1 MPSAAAGTAPEAVTA
16 PPAGTA
22 PTASTSGSQ
31 ALKPKTPTKA
41 ALKSYDQ
48 SFALRDP
55 LMPHLEDDPLG
66 GDPFDA
72 YFGPDSG
79 DDEIPCGQRDNLA
92 SMFDLAGRLETLAPA
107 QVGELRAPPL
117 PPAVQTAPVA
127 GPAPAIDLAMLVAA
141 LRGAVPPPPQPQA
154 EVVQSL
160 AAIRWT
166 PVRVWVRGLA
176 CVPPLHPLHRHHL
189 AERDRG
195 LDPVPGLTPDIGLI
209 LRRRRARAGLHR
221 PPSNFLTSQK
231 MSRPHSGMRKP

>member
-1 MPSAAAGTAPEAVTA
+1 MTP
-16 PPAGTA
+16 
-22 PTASTSGSQ
+22 
-31 ALKPKTPTKA
+31 LK
-41 ALKSYDQ
+41 
-48 SFALRDP
+48 
-55 LMPHLEDDPLG
+55 

-92 SMFDLAGRLETLAPA
+92 SMFDLAGRLETPAPA
-107 QVGELRAPPL
+107 QVGELRAPPAPPL

-176 CVPPLHPLHRHHL
+176 CVPPLHPCHSPPP
-189 AERDRG
+189 RG
-195 LDPVPGLTPDIGLI
+195 K
-209 LRRRRARAGLHR
+209 RSRARSRSRSHSRYRSHSPLPSRSGR
-221 PPSNFLTSQK
+221 SSPTSFQFSDQSEDDSPPLRDEETLDLGIPPLSDRSALD
-231 MSRPHSGMRKP
+231 H